1 MKSDNLC
8 LEIAKITQRATLSE
22 HMSIHY
28 QAPRRMKDMV
38 ASERP
43 QERLERHGPHALSD
57 REILAMILRSGP
69 KGLDVLSMSGQLIE
83 EAGSLSNLLRW
94 SAEDFK
100 KVYGIGTVKALQL
113 IAVMD
118 FAKRILKEDDHA
130 ETIFD
135 SPEVVARHFHT
146 LTAGLEVEKFW
157 VLCLDR
163 KNRLIRRVES
173 TSGTATSSLVHPREV
188 FRDAIR
194 LSAAAILVTHN
205 HPSGDPAP
213 SRADIQVT
221 RQLREASRVI
231 GIDLLDHIILGRKNN
246 DPHGL
251 GLYSFNEAG
260 LI

>member
-1 MKSDNLC
+1 MKSDNQC
-8 LEIAKITQRATLSE
+8 LEIAKIKQRATLSE

-28 QAPRRMKDMV
+28 QVNRRMKDMV

-43 QERLERHGPHALSD
+43 QERLARHGPHALSD

-69 KGLDVLSMSGQLIE
+69 KGVDVLTMSGQLIE
-83 EAGSLSNLLRW
+83 AAGSLSSLLRW

-100 KVYGIGTVKALQL
+100 QVYGIGTVKALQL
-113 IAVMD
+113 IAVVD
-118 FAKRILKEDDHA
+118 FAKRILQEDDPA
-130 ETIFD
+130 ATVFD
-135 SPEVVARHFHT
+135 APEVVARHFRT

-194 LSAAAILVTHN
+194 VSAAAVIVAHN

-221 RQLREASRVI
+221 RQLREAARVI

-246 DPHGL
+246 DPQGL

>member
-1 MKSDNLC
+1 VNNTFQSN
-8 LEIAKITQRATLSE
+8 
-22 HMSIHY
+22 
-28 QAPRRMKDMV
+28 RRIKDMV

-43 QERLERHGPHALSD
+43 QERLERHGPEALSD
-57 REILAMILRSGP
+57 SEILAMILRSGP
-69 KGLDVLSMSGQLIE
+69 KGVDVLTMSAQLLN

-100 KVYGIGTVKALQL
+100 KVHGIGKVKALQL
-113 IAVMD
+113 IAVMN
-118 FAKRILKEDDHA
+118 FAKRILKEDDHTT
-130 ETIFD
+130 TIFD
-135 SPEVVARHFHT
+135 TADVVARHFHT

-163 KNRLIRRVES
+163 KNRLIRRIEA

-194 LSAAAILVTHN
+194 LSASAVIVAHN

-221 RQLREASRVI
+221 RQLREAASVI
-231 GIDLLDHIILGRKNN
+231 GIDLLDHIVLGCKNK

-251 GLYSFNEAG
+251 GHYSFNDAG

>member
-1 MKSDNLC
+1 
-8 LEIAKITQRATLSE
+8 
-22 HMSIHY
+22 MSSHY
-28 QAPRRMKDMV
+28 QLNRRIKDMV

-57 REILAMILRSGP
+57 RELLAMILRSGP
-69 KGLDVLSMSGQLIE
+69 KGVDVLSMSGELIQQ
-83 EAGSLSNLLRW
+83 AGSLPSLLRW

-100 KVYGIGTVKALQL
+100 QVYGIGTVKALQL

-118 FAKRILKEDDHA
+118 FAKRILEQDHHA
-130 ETIFD
+130 ATVFD
-135 SPEVVARHFHT
+135 APEVVARHFHA

-163 KNRLIRRVES
+163 KNRLIRRVEA

-194 LSAAAILVTHN
+194 VSAAAVIVAHN

-221 RQLREASRVI
+221 RQLREAARVI
-231 GIDLLDHIILGRKNN
+231 GIDLLDHVILGRKHH

-251 GLYSFNEAG
+251 GWYSFNQAG